1 MSGSKEYR
9 EYVVAALLHD
19 VGKLIRRARLCRGE
33 AARRHTEEGLSF
45 VERMEGALR
54 SAGVNVERVKEFV
67 ARHHEGDFGI
77 APYDRA
83 AAYERI
89 QGDDEAGQGLAI
101 AGRREEDIPLAIYV
115 DDKVFYVPPCPLPDR
130 LEEAERLTPRE
141 SLPTR
146 EEVCKCYEESYK
158 RLLDLAE
165 KLKERKMSY
174 PQLVETLVYV
184 LRSVATFV
192 PAAVYG
198 VKVPDTSLYAH
209 SILAAALASTGG
221 RFVLVGLDVGRIQ
234 EYMKRAGMTK
244 GAMAILRGR
253 SLMINLL
260 QRVAARWLIRQ
271 VNKRLNNSDVATWA
285 NVLLDTGGEVLLILP
300 YVEGL
305 EELLQELERRVVE
318 DTEGVLTLYAASVG
332 PYSLRDL
339 RTSEEPV
346 KQPKAGSP
354 AASEKKEGFK
364 DLVSQLEKKIA
375 ERKMRYMDYAA
386 RADVAPNAKSQ
397 HAQYSFHSDVCEFC
411 GRPAKTE
418 REELLDNAKLCDM
431 CSREFKAGKAARD
444 LKVLAIAEGVAPSP
458 DRFGPDYCH
467 AAWFTFLDHVV
478 YVIGGPGCSAGY
490 AVRMVAGLGRGLSA
504 YLVNN
509 PSEFIR
515 EIDDMGYGFV
525 FTNQHM
531 PAENNEVKSLDAVG
545 RYAVFLKAD
554 ANEMGKRKARASE
567 RPSLLATFATTVSM
581 SYELYPALL
590 ALKHKDGIGEIFVV
604 YAGGDDLTL
613 AGDLSA
619 LKYIAKV
626 AEYAE
631 RWGFRT
637 AVGLKIDDPYLPIYY
652 AWTEAERRLR
662 VAKRD
667 KGRSLA
673 VLVTEPVEIALD
685 AKTLGQLYDKTDP
698 ELLEEEEVGRLT
710 RIVYLHL
717 FKIYRAISLHRPG
730 QGTGL
735 PLQTQ
740 RELAKTF
747 IELTYVLNRREDQ
760 ARDSAIR
767 IVKQL
772 SDLDISPSNLPI
784 LYAKIKGGTLEEVA
798 EKLRTALIGLYL
810 LHLRKK
816 AKEPTE

>member
-1 MSGSKEYR
+1 MSGGKEYR

-19 VGKLIRRARLCRGE
+19 VGKLIRRAKLCRGE
-33 AARRHTEEGLSF
+33 AARRHTEESLSF
-45 VERMEGALR
+45 IERIEGALR

-77 APYDRA
+77 SPYDRA

-89 QGDDEAGQGLAI
+89 QGDDESGQRLAI

-115 DDKVFYVPPCPLPDR
+115 EDKVFYVPPCPLPGR

-146 EEVCKCYEESYK
+146 EEVCRCYEESYK
-158 RLLDLAE
+158 RLLNLAE

-209 SILAAALASTGG
+209 SLLAAALASTGG
-221 RFVLVGLDVGRIQ
+221 KFVLVGLDVGKIQ
-234 EYMKRAGMTK
+234 DYIKRAGRTK
-244 GAMAILRGR
+244 GAMSILRGR

-260 QRVAARWLIRQ
+260 QRVAARWLIDQ
-271 VNKRLNNSDVATWA
+271 VNKRIGGDVATWA
-285 NVLLDTGGEVLLILP
+285 NVLLDAGGEVVLILP
-300 YVEGL
+300 NVDGL
-305 EELLQELERRVVE
+305 DEILNNLERRVLK
-318 DTEGVLTLYAASVG
+318 DTDGVLTLYAARTE
-332 PYSLRDL
+332 PCRFNDIKKFRDL
-339 RTSEEPV
+339 WKQHEEAIARR
-346 KQPKAGSP
+346 KAAYRDYS
-354 AASEKKEGFK
+354 AKASG
-364 DLVSQLEKKIA
+364 
-375 ERKMRYMDYAA
+375 
-386 RADVAPNAKSQ
+386 APNAKSQ
-397 HAQYSFHSDVCEFC
+397 RAYYSFHSSVCEFC
-411 GRPAKTE
+411 GRPAETVYVKE
-418 REELLDNAKLCDM
+418 VDLRLCGL
-431 CSREFKAGKAARD
+431 CRKEFEAGKAARNLQALVVTRRRAD
-444 LKVLAIAEGVAPSP
+444 VAQYAG
-458 DRFGPDYCH
+458 RVR
-467 AAWFTFLDHVV
+467 AAGCEISSFTFLDHTV
-478 YVIGGPGCSAGY
+478 YVMGGTAC
-490 AVRMVAGLGRGLSA
+490 VATGVAARLGEAPSI

-509 PSEFIR
+509 PWSFIGR
-515 EIDDMGYGFV
+515 EDNVGYGFI
-525 FTNQHM
+525 FTNQHL
-531 PAENNEVKSLDAVG
+531 PTTLEGTVKSLEEIET
-545 RYAVFLKAD
+545 YAVFLKAD
-554 ANEMGKRKARASE
+554 ANRMGKRKEKASE
-567 RPSLLATFATTVSM
+567 RPSLLATFSTTVSM
-581 SYELYPALL
+581 AYELYPAVL
-590 ALKHKDGIGEIFVV
+590 ASRRHRGDIFVI

-613 AGDLSA
+613 AGDLTA
-619 LKYIAKV
+619 LRYMARV

-637 AVGLKIDDPYLPIYY
+637 AVGVVIGDPYLPIYY
-652 AWTEAERRLR
+652 AWSETERRLEL
-662 VAKRD
+662 AKRD
-667 KGRSLA
+667 RDRSTV

-717 FKIYRAISLHRPG
+717 FKIYRAISLHPPG

-747 IELTYVLNRREDQ
+747 IELAYVLNRRGDQ

-767 IVKQL
+767 IVRQL
-772 SDLDISPSNLPI
+772 SDLDISPINLPR
-784 LYAKIKGGTLEEVA
+784 LYAKIKGGTWEEVA
-798 EKLRTALIGLYL
+798 EKLRAALIGLYL

-816 AKEPTE
+816 AERTKE

>member
-1 MSGSKEYR
+1 MIGSKEYR

-19 VGKLIRRARLCRGE
+19 VGKLIRRAKLCRSE
-33 AARRHTEEGLSF
+33 AARRHTEESLSF
-45 VERMEGALR
+45 IERIEGALR
-54 SAGVNVERVKEFV
+54 SAGVNVELVKEFV

-77 APYDRA
+77 APYDRS

-89 QGDDEAGQGLAI
+89 LGDDESRQGLAI
-101 AGRREEDIPLAIYV
+101 AGRREEDIPLAIHV
-115 DDKVFYVPPCPLPDR
+115 EDNVLYVPPCPLPDR
-130 LEEAERLTPRE
+130 LEETERLTPRE
-141 SLPTR
+141 SLPSR
-146 EEVCKCYEESYK
+146 EEVCRCYEESYK

-165 KLKERKMSY
+165 KLKEREMSH

-209 SILAAALASTGG
+209 SIYAAALASTGG
-221 RFVLVGLDVGRIQ
+221 EFVLVGLDVGRIQ
-234 EYMKRAGMTK
+234 EYMKRAGMTE
-244 GAMAILRGR
+244 GAMSILRGR

-271 VNKRLNNSDVATWA
+271 VNKKLNSNDVVTWA

-332 PYSLRDL
+332 PCNLEDL
-339 RTSEEPV
+339 RTSGEPV
-346 KQPKAGSP
+346 GQLEAELP
-354 AASEKKEGFK
+354 AASEKKGFK
-364 DLVSQLEKKIA
+364 DLVGQLEKKIA
-375 ERKMRYMDYAA
+375 ERKMRYVDYAA
-386 RADVAPNAKSQ
+386 RVDKAPNAKSQ
-397 HAQYSFHSDVCEFC
+397 HAQYSFHSDVCKFC
-411 GRPAKTE
+411 GRPAKTI
-418 REELLDNAKLCDM
+418 REELLDAELCGM
-431 CSREFKAGKAARD
+431 CSREFNAGKAARD
-444 LKVLAIAEGVAPSP
+444 LKVLAIAEGIAPSP
-458 DRFGPDYCH
+458 DKDRPNDCYV
-467 AAWFTFLDHVV
+467 ALFTFLDHVV
-478 YVIGGPGCSAGY
+478 YVIGGPWCSEGN
-490 AVRMVAGLGRGLSA
+490 AVQMVTGLGRGLSA

-515 EIDDMGYGFV
+515 ENDHMGYGFV

-531 PAENNEVKSLDAVG
+531 PAKDDEVKSLDAVG

-590 ALKHKDGIGEIFVV
+590 AMKHKDGIGDIFVV

-652 AWTEAERRLR
+652 AWTETERRLR

-667 KGRSLA
+667 RGVSLA
-673 VLVTEPVEIALD
+673 LLVTEPVEIALD

-730 QGTGL
+730 RGTGL

-747 IELTYVLNRREDQ
+747 IELTYVLSRREDQ

-767 IVKQL
+767 IVRQL
-772 SDLDISPSNLPI
+772 SDLDISPSNLPR
-784 LYAKIKGGTLEEVA
+784 LYAEMKGGALEEVA

>member
-1 MSGSKEYR
+1 MSGGKEYR

-19 VGKLIRRARLCRGE
+19 VGKLIRRAKLCRGE
-33 AARRHTEEGLSF
+33 AARRHTEESLSF
-45 VERMEGALR
+45 IERIEGALR
-54 SAGVNVERVKEFV
+54 TARVNVERVKEFV

-89 QGDDEAGQGLAI
+89 QGDDESGQGLAI

-115 DDKVFYVPPCPLPDR
+115 EDKVLYVPPCPLPNR

-141 SLPTR
+141 SLPSR
-146 EEVCKCYEESYK
+146 EEVCRCYGESYK
-158 RLLDLAE
+158 RLLHLAD

-174 PQLVETLVYV
+174 PQLVETLVHV
-184 LRSVATFV
+184 LKSVATFV

-209 SILAAALASTGG
+209 SLLAAALASTGG

-253 SLMINLL
+253 SLMVNLL
-260 QRVAARWLIRQ
+260 QRVAARWLIDQ
-271 VNKRLNNSDVATWA
+271 VNRRIGGDVATWA
-285 NVLLDTGGEVLLILP
+285 NVMLDTGGEVLLILP
-300 YVEGL
+300 YIEGL
-305 EELLQELERRVVE
+305 EESLQELERKVVE
-318 DTEGVLTLYAASVG
+318 DTEGVLTLYAASIG
-332 PYSLRDL
+332 PYSLKDL
-339 RTSEEPV
+339 RTFGEPV
-346 KQPKAGSP
+346 GQPEAELP
-354 AASEKKEGFK
+354 AASEKKGFK
-364 DLVSQLEKKIA
+364 DLVGQLEKKIA
-375 ERKMRYMDYAA
+375 ERKMHYVDYAA
-386 RADVAPNAKSQ
+386 RVDKVSNAKSQ
-397 HAQYSFHSDVCEFC
+397 HAQYSFHSDVCKFC
-411 GRPAKTE
+411 GRPAETRQEK
-418 REELLDNAKLCDM
+418 LLDNAKICDT
-431 CSREFKAGKAARD
+431 CSREFNAGKAARD
-444 LKVLAIAEGVAPSP
+444 LKALAITEGVAPSP
-458 DRFGPDYCH
+458 DRDRLGNCDT
-467 AAWFTFLDHVV
+467 AWFTFLDHVV
-478 YVIGGPGCSAGY
+478 YVIGGPGCSADG
-490 AVRMVAGLGRGLSA
+490 AIRMVAGRGRGLSA
-504 YLVNN
+504 YLVNS

-515 EIDDMGYGFV
+515 EINEVGYGFV

-531 PAENNEVKSLDAVG
+531 PAENDEVKSLEAVG

-567 RPSLLATFATTVSM
+567 RPSLLTTFATTVSM

-590 ALKHKDGIGEIFVV
+590 ALKHRDGIGDIFVM

-637 AVGLKIDDPYLPIYY
+637 AVGLKIDEPYLPIYY
-652 AWTEAERRLR
+652 AWTETERRLR

-685 AKTLGQLYDKTDP
+685 AKMLGQLYDKTDP

-717 FKIYRAISLHRPG
+717 FKMYRTISLHRPSR
-730 QGTGL
+730 GTGS

-747 IELTYVLNRREDQ
+747 IELAYVLNRRGDR

-767 IVKQL
+767 IVRRL
-772 SDLDISPSNLPI
+772 SDLDISPGNLPR
-784 LYAKIKGGTLEEVA
+784 LYAKIKGGALEEVA

-810 LHLRKK
+810 LHLRKR
-816 AKEPTE
+816 EETTE

>member
-1 MSGSKEYR
+1 MSGGKEYR

-19 VGKLIRRARLCRGE
+19 VGKLIRRAKLCRGE
-33 AARRHTEEGLSF
+33 VARRHTEESLSF
-45 VERMEGALR
+45 IERIEGALR
-54 SAGVNVERVKEFV
+54 AAGVNVERVKEFV

-115 DDKVFYVPPCPLPDR
+115 EDKVFYVPPCPLPDR

-146 EEVCKCYEESYK
+146 EEVCRCYEESYK

-209 SILAAALASTGG
+209 SIFAAALASTGG
-221 RFVLVGLDVGRIQ
+221 EFVLVGLDVGRIQ
-234 EYMKRAGMTK
+234 DYMKRAGMTK

-260 QRVAARWLIRQ
+260 QRVAARWLIKQ
-271 VNKRLNNSDVATWA
+271 INKKLNNSDVATWA

-305 EELLQELERRVVE
+305 EELLQELERRVIE

-332 PYSLRDL
+332 PYSPEDL
-339 RTSEEPV
+339 RTSGEPV
-346 KQPKAGSP
+346 GQPEAELP
-354 AASEKKEGFK
+354 AASEKKGFR
-364 DLVSQLEKKIA
+364 DLVGQLEKKIA
-375 ERKMRYMDYAA
+375 ERKMRYVDYAA
-386 RADVAPNAKSQ
+386 RADEAPNAKSQ
-397 HAQYSFHSDVCEFC
+397 HAQYSFHSDVCKFC
-411 GRPAKTE
+411 GRPAKTI
-418 REELLDNAKLCDM
+418 REELLDAELCGI
-431 CSREFKAGKAARD
+431 CSREFNAGKAARD
-444 LKVLAIAEGVAPSP
+444 LKVLAIAEGIAPSP
-458 DRFGPDYCH
+458 DRDRPNDCY

-478 YVIGGPGCSAGY
+478 YVIGGPRCSEGD
-490 AVRMVAGLGRGLSA
+490 AVQMVVGLGRGLSA
-504 YLVNN
+504 YLVNS

-515 EIDDMGYGFV
+515 ENDHMGYGFV

-531 PAENNEVKSLDAVG
+531 PAKNDEVKSLDAVG

-554 ANEMGKRKARASE
+554 ANEMGRRKARASE
-567 RPSLLATFATTVSM
+567 RPSLLATFATTVPM

-590 ALKHKDGIGEIFVV
+590 ALKHKEDIGDIFVV

-717 FKIYRAISLHRPG
+717 FKIYRATSLHRPSR
-730 QGTGL
+730 GTGL

-747 IELTYVLNRREDQ
+747 IELTYVLNRREDR

-772 SDLDISPSNLPI
+772 SDLDISPSNLPR
-784 LYAKIKGGTLEEVA
+784 LYAEMKGDALEEVA

>member
-1 MSGSKEYR
+1 
-9 EYVVAALLHD
+9 VL
-19 VGKLIRRARLCRGE
+19 
-33 AARRHTEEGLSF
+33 
-45 VERMEGALR
+45 
-54 SAGVNVERVKEFV
+54 
-67 ARHHEGDFGI
+67 
-77 APYDRA
+77 
-83 AAYERI
+83 
-89 QGDDEAGQGLAI
+89 
-101 AGRREEDIPLAIYV
+101 
-115 DDKVFYVPPCPLPDR
+115 YVPPCPLPDR

-141 SLPTR
+141 NLPSR
-146 EEVCKCYEESYK
+146 EEVCRCYEESYK

-198 VKVPDTSLYAH
+198 VEVPDTSLYAH
-209 SILAAALASTGG
+209 SLLAAALASTGDE
-221 RFVLVGLDVGRIQ
+221 FVLVGLDVGRIQ

-260 QRVAARWLIRQ
+260 QRVAARWLIKQ
-271 VNKRLNNSDVATWA
+271 INKKLNNSDVVTWA

-332 PYSLRDL
+332 PYSLKDL
-339 RTSEEPV
+339 RTSGKPVGQLETEP
-346 KQPKAGSP
+346 P
-354 AASEKKEGFK
+354 AASEKKKGFK
-364 DLVSQLEKKIA
+364 NLVDQLEKKIA
-375 ERKMRYMDYAA
+375 ERKMRYVDYAA
-386 RADVAPNAKSQ
+386 RVDKTPNAKSQ

-411 GRPAKTE
+411 RRPAE
-418 REELLDNAKLCDM
+418 IRREKLLDNAKLCDM
-431 CSREFKAGKAARD
+431 CSREFNAGKAARD

-458 DRFGPDYCH
+458 DRLRLGNCDTT
-467 AAWFTFLDHVV
+467 WFTFLDHVV
-478 YVIGGPGCSAGY
+478 YVIGGPGCSADG
-490 AVRMVAGLGRGLSA
+490 AIRIVAGRGRDLSA
-504 YLVNN
+504 YLVND
-509 PSEFIR
+509 PLEFIR
-515 EIDDMGYGFV
+515 EINEVGYGFV

-531 PAENNEVKSLDAVG
+531 PAENDEVKSLETVG

-590 ALKHKDGIGEIFVV
+590 ALKHKDGIGDIFVV

-637 AVGLKIDDPYLPIYY
+637 AVGLKIDDPHLPIYY

-698 ELLEEEEVGRLT
+698 GLLEEEVGRLT
-710 RIVYLHL
+710 RIVYLQL
-717 FKIYRAISLHRPG
+717 FKIYRAISLHRTG
-730 QGTGL
+730 RGTGL

-747 IELTYVLNRREDQ
+747 IELAYVLNRREDQ

-767 IVKQL
+767 IVRQL
-772 SDLDISPSNLPI
+772 SDLDISPSNLPK
-784 LYAKIKGGTLEEVA
+784 LYAKIKEGALEEVA
-798 EKLRTALIGLYL
+798 EKLRAALIGLYL

>member
-1 MSGSKEYR
+1 MSGGKEYR

-19 VGKLIRRARLCRGE
+19 VGKLIRRAKLCRGE
-33 AARRHTEEGLSF
+33 TARRHTEESLSF
-45 VERMEGALR
+45 IERIEGALR

-89 QGDDEAGQGLAI
+89 QGDDESGQELAI

-115 DDKVFYVPPCPLPDR
+115 EDKVFYVPPCPLPDR

-141 SLPTR
+141 SLPSR
-146 EEVCKCYEESYK
+146 EEVCRCYEESYK
-158 RLLDLAE
+158 RLLHLAE

-209 SILAAALASTGG
+209 SLLTAALASTGG

-234 EYMKRAGMTK
+234 EYMRRAGMTK

-260 QRVAARWLIRQ
+260 QRVAARWLIKQ
-271 VNKRLNNSDVATWA
+271 INKKLNNSDVATWA
-285 NVLLDTGGEVLLILP
+285 NVLLDTGGEVLIILP

-305 EELLQELERRVVE
+305 EELLQELERRAVE

-332 PYSLRDL
+332 PCNLEDL
-339 RTSEEPV
+339 RTSGEPV
-346 KQPKAGSP
+346 GQPEAEPP
-354 AASEKKEGFK
+354 AASEKKGFK
-364 DLVSQLEKKIA
+364 DLVGQLEKKIA
-375 ERKMRYMDYAA
+375 ERKMRYVDYAA
-386 RADVAPNAKSQ
+386 RADEEPNAKSQ
-397 HAQYSFHSDVCEFC
+397 HAQYSFHDGVCKFC
-411 GRPAKTE
+411 GRPAETRQEK
-418 REELLDNAKLCDM
+418 LLDNAELCDM
-431 CSREFKAGKAARD
+431 CSREFNAGKAARD
-444 LKVLAIAEGVAPSP
+444 LKVLAIAEGIAPSP
-458 DRFGPDYCH
+458 DRDRPNDCY

-478 YVIGGPGCSAGY
+478 YVIGGPRCSEGD
-490 AVRMVAGLGRGLSA
+490 AVRMVVGLGRGLSA

-515 EIDDMGYGFV
+515 ENDHIGYGFV

-531 PAENNEVKSLDAVG
+531 PAKDDEVKSLDAVG

-590 ALKHKDGIGEIFVV
+590 ALKHRDGIGDIFVV

-667 KGRSLA
+667 KGVSLA

-747 IELTYVLNRREDQ
+747 IELAYVLNRRGDR

-767 IVKQL
+767 IVRQL
-772 SDLDISPSNLPI
+772 SDLDISPSNLPR
-784 LYAKIKGGTLEEVA
+784 LYAKIKEDAREEVA

>member
-1 MSGSKEYR
+1 MSGGKEYR

-19 VGKLIRRARLCRGE
+19 VGKLIRRAKLCRGE
-33 AARRHTEEGLSF
+33 AARRHTEESLSF
-45 VERMEGALR
+45 IERIEGALR

-67 ARHHEGDFGI
+67 ARHHEGDI

-89 QGDDEAGQGLAI
+89 QGDDESGQGLAI

-115 DDKVFYVPPCPLPDR
+115 DDKVFYVPPCPLPGR

-141 SLPTR
+141 SLPSR
-146 EEVCKCYEESYK
+146 EEMCRCYEESYK
-158 RLLDLAE
+158 RLLHLADN
-165 KLKERKMSY
+165 LKKRKMSY

-184 LRSVATFV
+184 LKSVATFV

-209 SILAAALASTGG
+209 SLLAAALASTGG

-260 QRVAARWLIRQ
+260 QRVAARWLIKQ
-271 VNKRLNNSDVATWA
+271 VNKRLNNRDVATWA

-318 DTEGVLTLYAASVG
+318 ETEGVLTLYAASVG
-332 PYSLRDL
+332 PYSLEDL
-339 RTSEEPV
+339 RTSGEPV
-346 KQPKAGSP
+346 RQPETELP
-354 AASEKKEGFK
+354 AASEKEKKGFK
-364 DLVSQLEKKIA
+364 DLVAQLEKKIA
-375 ERKMRYMDYAA
+375 ERKMRYVDYAA
-386 RADVAPNAKSQ
+386 KTDETPNAKSQ
-397 HAQYSFHSDVCEFC
+397 HAQYSFHSYICEFC
-411 GRPAKTE
+411 GRPAKTK
-418 REELLDNAKLCDM
+418 REERLNNAKLCDM

-444 LKVLAIAEGVAPSP
+444 LKALAIAEGVAPSP
-458 DRFGPDYCH
+458 DRDRLDNCDT
-467 AAWFTFLDHVV
+467 AWFTFLDHVV
-478 YVIGGPGCSAGY
+478 YVIGGPGCSADD
-490 AVRMVAGLGRGLSA
+490 AIHMVAGRGRDLSA

-515 EIDDMGYGFV
+515 EIDDMGHGFV

-531 PAENNEVKSLDAVG
+531 SAENDEVKSLEAVG

-567 RPSLLATFATTVSM
+567 RPPLLATFATTVSM
-581 SYELYPALL
+581 SYELYPALY
-590 ALKHKDGIGEIFVV
+590 ARKHRDGIGDIFVV

-652 AWTEAERRLR
+652 AWTETERRLR
-662 VAKRD
+662 IAKRD

-673 VLVTEPVEIALD
+673 VLVTDPVEITLD

-717 FKIYRAISLHRPG
+717 FKIYRAISLHRTG
-730 QGTGL
+730 RGTGL

-747 IELTYVLNRREDQ
+747 IELTYVLNRREEQ

-767 IVKQL
+767 IVRRL
-772 SDLDISPSNLPI
+772 SDLDISPDNLPR
-784 LYAKIKGGTLEEVA
+784 LYAKIKGGAWEEVA
-798 EKLRTALIGLYL
+798 EKLRAALIGLYL

>member
-19 VGKLIRRARLCRGE
+19 VGKLIRRAKLCRGE
-33 AARRHTEEGLSF
+33 AARRHTEESLSF
-45 VERMEGALR
+45 IERIEGALR
-54 SAGVNVERVKEFV
+54 AASVNVERVKEFV

-115 DDKVFYVPPCPLPDR
+115 EDKVLYVPPCPLPGR

-146 EEVCKCYEESYK
+146 EEVCRCYEESYK

-209 SILAAALASTGG
+209 SIFAAALASTGG
-221 RFVLVGLDVGRIQ
+221 EFVLVGLDVGKIQ
-234 EYMKRAGMTK
+234 DYIKRAGRTK
-244 GAMAILRGR
+244 GAMSILRGR

-260 QRVAARWLIRQ
+260 QRIAAKWLIDQ
-271 VNKRLNNSDVATWA
+271 VNKRIGGDVATWA
-285 NVLLDTGGEVLLILP
+285 NVLLDAGGEVVLILP
-300 YVEGL
+300 NVDGL
-305 EELLQELERRVVE
+305 EEILNDLERRVLE
-318 DTEGVLTLYAASVG
+318 DTDGVLALYAARTK
-332 PYSLRDL
+332 PYGLNNIEKFRDL
-339 RTSEEPV
+339 WRQHEEAV
-346 KQPKAGSP
+346 ARRKAAYRDYSAKAG
-354 AASEKKEGFK
+354 G
-364 DLVSQLEKKIA
+364 
-375 ERKMRYMDYAA
+375 
-386 RADVAPNAKSQ
+386 APNAKSQ
-397 HAQYSFHSDVCEFC
+397 RAYYSFHSSVCEFC
-411 GRPAKTE
+411 GRPAETVYVQE
-418 REELLDNAKLCDM
+418 VDLRLCGL
-431 CSREFKAGKAARD
+431 CNNEFVAGKAARNLQALVVTRGRTD
-444 LKVLAIAEGVAPSP
+444 EAQYAGRV
-458 DRFGPDYCH
+458 R
-467 AAWFTFLDHVV
+467 AAGCEISNFTFLDYTV
-478 YVIGGPGCSAGY
+478 YVMGGTACAAAG
-490 AVRMVAGLGRGLSA
+490 VAARLGEAPSV

-509 PSEFIR
+509 PRSFIGG
-515 EIDDMGYGFV
+515 EDNVGYGFM
-525 FTNQHM
+525 FTNQHL
-531 PAENNEVKSLDAVG
+531 PTTAEGTVKSLEEIETN
-545 RYAVFLKAD
+545 AVFLKAD
-554 ANEMGKRKARASE
+554 ANRMGKRKEKASE
-567 RPSLLATFATTVSM
+567 RPSLLATFSTTVSM
-581 SYELYPALL
+581 AYELYPAIL
-590 ALKHKDGIGEIFVV
+590 ASRGHRGDIFVI

-619 LKYIAKV
+619 LRYMARV

-637 AVGLKIDDPYLPIYY
+637 AVGVVIGDPYLPIYY
-652 AWTEAERRLR
+652 AWTETERRLEL
-662 VAKRD
+662 AKRD
-667 KGRSLA
+667 RDKSIA
-673 VLVTEPVEIALD
+673 ALVTEPVEIALH
-685 AKTLGQLYDKTDP
+685 AKTLGQLYDKTDL

-717 FKIYRAISLHRPG
+717 FKIYRAISLHRTG
-730 QGTGL
+730 RGTGL

-747 IELTYVLNRREDQ
+747 IELAYVFNRREDQ

-772 SDLDISPSNLPI
+772 SDLDISPSNLPR
-784 LYAKIKGGTLEEVA
+784 LYAKIKEGAREEVA

-810 LHLRKK
+810 LHLRKREK
-816 AKEPTE
+816 ATE

>member
-1 MSGSKEYR
+1 MNGSREYR

-33 AARRHTEEGLSF
+33 AARRHTEESLSF
-45 VERMEGALR
+45 IERIESALR
-54 SAGVNVERVKEFV
+54 SAGVDVERVKEFV
-67 ARHHEGDFGI
+67 ARHHEGDI

-89 QGDDEAGQGLAI
+89 QVDDEAGQGLAI
-101 AGRREEDIPLAIYV
+101 TGRREEDIPLAIYME
-115 DDKVFYVPPCPLPDR
+115 DKVLYVPPCPLPDR

-146 EEVCKCYEESYK
+146 EEVCRCYEESYK
-158 RLLDLAE
+158 RLLNLAE
-165 KLKERKMSY
+165 KLKKRKMSY
-174 PQLVETLVYV
+174 PQLVEALVYV
-184 LRSVATFV
+184 LRSAATFV

-209 SILAAALASTGG
+209 SIFAAALASTGG
-221 RFVLVGLDVGRIQ
+221 EFVLVGLDVGRVQ

-271 VNKRLNNSDVATWA
+271 VNKRLNNSDVVTWA

-332 PYSLRDL
+332 PYSLKDL
-339 RTSEEPV
+339 RTSGEPV
-346 KQPKAGSP
+346 GQPETEPP
-354 AASEKKEGFK
+354 AASEKKKGFK
-364 DLVSQLEKKIA
+364 DLVGQLEKKIA
-375 ERKMRYMDYAA
+375 ERKMRYVDYAA
-386 RADVAPNAKSQ
+386 RADETPNAKSQ
-397 HAQYSFHSDVCEFC
+397 RAQYSFHSDVCEFC
-411 GRPAKTE
+411 GRPAEIRQE
-418 REELLDNAKLCDM
+418 RLLDSAKLCDM
-431 CSREFKAGKAARD
+431 CSREFEAGKAARD
-444 LKVLAIAEGVAPSP
+444 LKVLAIAEGVAPPP

-467 AAWFTFLDHVV
+467 AARFTFLGHVV
-478 YVIGGPGCSAGY
+478 YVIGGPGCSADG
-490 AVRMVAGLGRGLSA
+490 AIRMVAGRGRGLSA
-504 YLVNN
+504 YLVNST
-509 PSEFIR
+509 SEFIR
-515 EIDDMGYGFV
+515 EIDEMGYGFV
-525 FTNQHM
+525 FTNQYM
-531 PAENNEVKSLDAVG
+531 PAENDEVKSLEAVG

-590 ALKHKDGIGEIFVV
+590 ALKHRDGIGDIFVV

-652 AWTEAERRLR
+652 AWTETDRRLR

-667 KGRSLA
+667 RGRNMA

-698 ELLEEEEVGRLT
+698 ELLEEEEMGRLT

-717 FKIYRAISLHRPG
+717 FKIYRAISLHRPSR
-730 QGTGL
+730 GTGL

-747 IELTYVLNRREDQ
+747 IELAYVLNRRGDR

-767 IVKQL
+767 IVRRL
-772 SDLDISPSNLPI
+772 SDLDISPGNLPR
-784 LYAKIKGGTLEEVA
+784 LYAKIKGGALEEVA
-798 EKLRTALIGLYL
+798 EKLRAALIGLYL

-816 AKEPTE
+816 AERTTE

>member
-1 MSGSKEYR
+1 MSGGKEYR

-19 VGKLIRRARLCRGE
+19 IGKLIRRAKLCRGE
-33 AARRHTEEGLSF
+33 AARSHTEESLSF
-45 VERMEGALR
+45 IEHIEGALR
-54 SAGVNVERVKEFV
+54 AAGVNVECVKEFV

-89 QGDDEAGQGLAI
+89 QGDDESGQELAI

-115 DDKVFYVPPCPLPDR
+115 EDKVLYVPPCPLPDR
-130 LEEAERLTPRE
+130 LEEAELLTPRE
-141 SLPTR
+141 SLPSR
-146 EEVCKCYEESYK
+146 EEVCRCYEESYK

-198 VKVPDTSLYAH
+198 VKTPDTSLYAH
-209 SILAAALASTGG
+209 SLLAAALASTGG
-221 RFVLVGLDVGRIQ
+221 RFVLVGLDVGKIQ

-244 GAMAILRGR
+244 GAMSILRGR

-260 QRVAARWLIRQ
+260 QRVAARWLIDQ
-271 VNKRLNNSDVATWA
+271 VNRRIGGDVATWA

-332 PYSLRDL
+332 PYSLKDL
-339 RTSEEPV
+339 RTSGEP
-346 KQPKAGSP
+346 AGQLETEPP
-354 AASEKKEGFK
+354 AASEKKKGFK
-364 DLVSQLEKKIA
+364 DLVGQLEKKIA
-375 ERKMRYMDYAA
+375 ERKMRYVDYAA
-386 RADVAPNAKSQ
+386 RVDKVSNAKSQ
-397 HAQYSFHSDVCEFC
+397 HAQYSFHNGVCKFC
-411 GRPAKTE
+411 GRPAE
-418 REELLDNAKLCDM
+418 IRREKLLDNAEICDM
-431 CSREFKAGKAARD
+431 CSREFKAGKATRD
-444 LKVLAIAEGVAPSP
+444 LKVLAIAKGVAPSP
-458 DRFGPDYCH
+458 DRFGPDHCH
-467 AAWFTFLDHVV
+467 TAWFTFLGHVV
-478 YVIGGPGCSAGY
+478 YVIGGPLCGASD
-490 AVRMVAGLGRGLSA
+490 AVRMVAGLGRSLSA
-504 YLVNN
+504 YLVNS
-509 PSEFIR
+509 PSEFIC
-515 EIDDMGYGFV
+515 EIDEMGYGFV
-525 FTNQHM
+525 FTNQYM
-531 PAENNEVKSLDAVG
+531 PAENDEVKSLEAVG

-590 ALKHKDGIGEIFVV
+590 ALKHRDGIGDIFVV

-652 AWTEAERRLR
+652 AWTETERRLR

-667 KGRSLA
+667 RGRSLV

-730 QGTGL
+730 RGTGL

-747 IELTYVLNRREDQ
+747 IELAYVLNRRGDQ

-767 IVKQL
+767 IVRQL
-772 SDLDISPSNLPI
+772 SDLDISPSNLPR
-784 LYAKIKGGTLEEVA
+784 LYAKIKEGAREEVA

-810 LHLRKK
+810 LHLRKREK
-816 AKEPTE
+816 ATE

>member
-19 VGKLIRRARLCRGE
+19 VGKLIRRAKLCRGE
-33 AARRHTEEGLSF
+33 KADRHTEEGLSF

-54 SAGVNVERVKEFV
+54 AASVNVERVKEFV

-89 QGDDEAGQGLAI
+89 QGDDEAGRGLAI

-115 DDKVFYVPPCPLPDR
+115 EDRVFYVPPCPLPDR

-184 LRSVATFV
+184 LKSVATFV

-234 EYMKRAGMTK
+234 DYMKRAGRTT

-260 QRVAARWLIRQ
+260 QRVAARWLIKQ
-271 VNKRLNNSDVATWA
+271 VSKRLNNSDVATWA

-318 DTEGVLTLYAASVG
+318 ETEGVLTLYAASVG
-332 PYSLRDL
+332 PYSLKDL
-339 RTSEEPV
+339 RTSGEPV
-346 KQPKAGSP
+346 GQPEAEPP
-354 AASEKKEGFK
+354 AASEKEKKGFK
-364 DLVSQLEKKIA
+364 DLVGQLEKKIA

-411 GRPAKTE
+411 GRPAKTR
-418 REELLDNAKLCDM
+418 REELLDAELCDM
-431 CSREFKAGKAARD
+431 CSREFNAGKAARD
-444 LKVLAIAEGVAPSP
+444 LKVLAIAEGIAPSP
-458 DRFGPDYCH
+458 DRDRPNNCH

-478 YVIGGPGCSAGY
+478 YVIGGPRCSEGD
-490 AVRMVAGLGRGLSA
+490 AVRMVVGLGRGLSA

-509 PSEFIR
+509 PLKFIR
-515 EIDDMGYGFV
+515 ENDHMGYGFV

-531 PAENNEVKSLDAVG
+531 PAKDDEVKSLEAVG

-567 RPSLLATFATTVSM
+567 RPSLLATFAATVSM

-590 ALKHKDGIGEIFVV
+590 ASARRDGIGDIFVV

-652 AWTEAERRLR
+652 AWTEAERRLGL
-662 VAKRD
+662 AKRD
-667 KGRSLA
+667 RGRSMA
-673 VLVTEPVEIALD
+673 VLVAEPVEIALD

-698 ELLEEEEVGRLT
+698 EQLEEEEVGRLT

-717 FKIYRAISLHRPG
+717 FKIYRATSLHRPG

-747 IELTYVLNRREDQ
+747 IELAYVLNRREDR

-767 IVKQL
+767 IVRRL
-772 SDLDISPSNLPI
+772 SDLDISPSNLPR
-784 LYAKIKGGTLEEVA
+784 LYAEMKGGAREEVA
-798 EKLRTALIGLYL
+798 EKLRAALIGLYL
-810 LHLRKK
+810 LHLRKR
-816 AKEPTE
+816 AGEATE

>member
-1 MSGSKEYR
+1 MSGGKEYR

-19 VGKLIRRARLCRGE
+19 VGKLIRRAKLCRGE
-33 AARRHTEEGLSF
+33 AARRHTEESLSF
-45 VERMEGALR
+45 IERIEGALR
-54 SAGVNVERVKEFV
+54 AAGVNVERVKEFV

-83 AAYERI
+83 AAYERK
-89 QGDDEAGQGLAI
+89 QGDDESRQGLAI

-115 DDKVFYVPPCPLPDR
+115 EDKVLYVPPCPLPDR
-130 LEEAERLTPRE
+130 LIEAERLTPRE

-146 EEVCKCYEESYK
+146 EEVCRCYEESYK

-165 KLKERKMSY
+165 KLKEREMSY

-209 SILAAALASTGG
+209 SLLAAALASTGG

-234 EYMKRAGMTK
+234 EYMRRAGMTK

-260 QRVAARWLIRQ
+260 QRVAARWLIKQ
-271 VNKRLNNSDVATWA
+271 INKKLNNSDVATWA
-285 NVLLDTGGEVLLILP
+285 NVLLDTGGEVLIILP

-305 EELLQELERRVVE
+305 EELLQELERRAVE
-318 DTEGVLTLYAASVG
+318 DTEGVLTLYATSVG
-332 PYSLRDL
+332 PCNLEDL
-339 RTSEEPV
+339 RTSGEPV
-346 KQPKAGSP
+346 GQPEADPP
-354 AASEKKEGFK
+354 AASEKKKGFK
-364 DLVSQLEKKIA
+364 ELVGQLEKKIA
-375 ERKMRYMDYAA
+375 ERKLRYVDYAA
-386 RADVAPNAKSQ
+386 RADEAPNAKSQ
-397 HAQYSFHSDVCEFC
+397 HAQYSFHSDVCKFC
-411 GRPAKTE
+411 GRPAKIRQE
-418 REELLDNAKLCDM
+418 KLLDNAEICDM
-431 CSREFKAGKAARD
+431 CSREFNAGKAARD
-444 LKVLAIAEGVAPSP
+444 LKALAIAEGIAPSP
-458 DRFGPDYCH
+458 DRDRPNDCY

-478 YVIGGPGCSAGY
+478 YVIGGPRCSKGN

-515 EIDDMGYGFV
+515 ENDHMGYGFV

-531 PAENNEVKSLDAVG
+531 PAKDDEVKSLDAVG
-545 RYAVFLKAD
+545 RYAVFLEAD

-590 ALKHKDGIGEIFVV
+590 ALKHKDGIGDIFVV

-652 AWTEAERRLR
+652 AWTETERRLR

-667 KGRSLA
+667 KGISLA

-717 FKIYRAISLHRPG
+717 FKIYRAISLHRTG
-730 QGTGL
+730 RGTAL

-760 ARDSAIR
+760 ARDSAIW
-767 IVKQL
+767 IVRQL
-772 SDLDISPSNLPI
+772 SDLDISPSNLPR
-784 LYAKIKGGTLEEVA
+784 LHAEMKGDAREEVA

>member
-1 MSGSKEYR
+1 MSGGKEYR

-19 VGKLIRRARLCRGE
+19 VGKLIRRAKLCRGE
-33 AARRHTEEGLSF
+33 AARRHTEESLSF
-45 VERMEGALR
+45 IERIEGALR
-54 SAGVNVERVKEFV
+54 SAGVNVESVKKFV

-89 QGDDEAGQGLAI
+89 QGDDESGQELAI

-115 DDKVFYVPPCPLPDR
+115 EDKVLYVPPCPLPDR

-141 SLPTR
+141 SLPSR
-146 EEVCKCYEESYK
+146 EEVCRCYEESYK

-198 VKVPDTSLYAH
+198 VKMPDTSLYAH
-209 SILAAALASTGG
+209 SLLAAALASTGG

-260 QRVAARWLIRQ
+260 QRVAARWLIKQ
-271 VNKRLNNSDVATWA
+271 INKKLNNSDVVTWA

-332 PYSLRDL
+332 PCNLEDL
-339 RTSEEPV
+339 RTSGEPV
-346 KQPKAGSP
+346 GQLETEPP
-354 AASEKKEGFK
+354 AASEKKKGFK
-364 DLVSQLEKKIA
+364 DLVDQLEKKIA
-375 ERKMRYMDYAA
+375 ERKMRYVDYAA
-386 RADVAPNAKSQ
+386 RVGKAPNAKSQ
-397 HAQYSFHSDVCEFC
+397 HAQYSFHSDVCKFC
-411 GRPAKTE
+411 GRPAKTIW
-418 REELLDNAKLCDM
+418 EELLDAELCDM
-431 CSREFKAGKAARD
+431 CSREFNAGKAARD
-444 LKVLAIAEGVAPSP
+444 LKVLAIAEGIAPSP
-458 DRFGPDYCH
+458 DRDRPNDCY

-478 YVIGGPGCSAGY
+478 YVIGGPWCGEGN

-509 PSEFIR
+509 PLEFIR
-515 EIDDMGYGFV
+515 ENDHMGYGFV

-531 PAENNEVKSLDAVG
+531 PAKDDEVKSLEMVG

-567 RPSLLATFATTVSM
+567 RPSLLVTFATTVSM

-590 ALKHKDGIGEIFVV
+590 ALKHRDGIGDIFVV

-637 AVGLKIDDPYLPIYY
+637 AVGLKIDDPHLPIYY

-685 AKTLGQLYDKTDP
+685 VKTLGQLYDKTDP

-730 QGTGL
+730 RGTGL

-747 IELTYVLNRREDQ
+747 IELAYVLNRRGDR

-767 IVKQL
+767 IVRQL
-772 SDLDISPSNLPI
+772 SDLDISPSNLPK
-784 LYAKIKGGTLEEVA
+784 LYAKIKEGALEEVA
-798 EKLRTALIGLYL
+798 EKLRAALIGLYL

-816 AKEPTE
+816 AERTTE

>member
-19 VGKLIRRARLCRGE
+19 VGKLIRRAKLCRGE
-33 AARRHTEEGLSF
+33 TARRHTEESF
-45 VERMEGALR
+45 SFIERIESALR
-54 SAGVNVERVKEFV
+54 AAGVNVERVKEFV

-89 QGDDEAGQGLAI
+89 QGDDESGQGLAI

-115 DDKVFYVPPCPLPDR
+115 EDKVFYVPPCPLPDR

-146 EEVCKCYEESYK
+146 EEVCRCYEDSYK

-209 SILAAALASTGG
+209 SIFAAALASTGG

-260 QRVAARWLIRQ
+260 QRVAARWLIKQ
-271 VNKRLNNSDVATWA
+271 INKKLNSNDVATWA

-332 PYSLRDL
+332 PYSLKDL
-339 RTSEEPV
+339 RTSGEPV
-346 KQPKAGSP
+346 GQPEAEPP
-354 AASEKKEGFK
+354 AASEKKGFR
-364 DLVSQLEKKIA
+364 DLVGQLEKKIA
-375 ERKMRYMDYAA
+375 ERKMRYVDYAA
-386 RADVAPNAKSQ
+386 RADETPNAKSQ
-397 HAQYSFHSDVCEFC
+397 HAQYSFHSDVCKFC
-411 GRPAKTE
+411 GRPAKPI
-418 REELLDNAKLCDM
+418 REELLDAELCGM
-431 CSREFKAGKAARD
+431 CSREFNAGKAARD
-444 LKVLAIAEGVAPSP
+444 LKVLAIAEGIAPSP
-458 DRFGPDYCH
+458 DRDRPNNCH
-467 AAWFTFLDHVV
+467 AARFTFLGHVV
-478 YVIGGPGCSAGY
+478 YVIGGPLCGADS

-531 PAENNEVKSLDAVG
+531 PAKNDEVKSLDAVG

-590 ALKHKDGIGEIFVV
+590 ALKHRDGIGDIFVV

-667 KGRSLA
+667 RGRSLA
-673 VLVTEPVEIALD
+673 VLVTEPVEITLD

-717 FKIYRAISLHRPG
+717 FKIYRAISLHRTG
-730 QGTGL
+730 RGTGL

-747 IELTYVLNRREDQ
+747 IELTYVLNRREDR

-767 IVKQL
+767 IVRQL
-772 SDLDISPSNLPI
+772 SDIDISPSNLPR
-784 LYAKIKGGTLEEVA
+784 LYAKIKEGAREEVA

>member
-1 MSGSKEYR
+1 MSGGKEYR

-19 VGKLIRRARLCRGE
+19 VGKLIRRAKLCRGE
-33 AARRHTEEGLSF
+33 TARRHTEESLSF
-45 VERMEGALR
+45 IERIEGALR
-54 SAGVNVERVKEFV
+54 AAGVNVERVKEFV
-67 ARHHEGDFGI
+67 ARHHEGDLGI

-89 QGDDEAGQGLAI
+89 RGDDESGQRLAI

-130 LEEAERLTPRE
+130 LEEVERLTPRE
-141 SLPTR
+141 SLPSR
-146 EEVCKCYEESYK
+146 EEVCRCYEESHN

-184 LRSVATFV
+184 LKSVATFV

-209 SILAAALASTGG
+209 SIYAAALASTGG
-221 RFVLVGLDVGRIQ
+221 EFVLVGLDVGRIQ
-234 EYMKRAGMTK
+234 EYMKRAGITK

-260 QRVAARWLIRQ
+260 QRVAARWLIKQ
-271 VNKRLNNSDVATWA
+271 INKKLNNSDVVTWA

-332 PYSLRDL
+332 PYSPEDL
-339 RTSEEPV
+339 RTSGEPV
-346 KQPKAGSP
+346 GQPEAEPP
-354 AASEKKEGFK
+354 AASEKKKGFK
-364 DLVSQLEKKIA
+364 DLVGQLEKKIA
-375 ERKMRYMDYAA
+375 ERKMRYVDYAA
-386 RADVAPNAKSQ
+386 RADEAPNAKSQ
-397 HAQYSFHSDVCEFC
+397 HAQYSFHSDICNFC
-411 GRPAKTE
+411 GKPAKTI
-418 REELLDNAKLCDM
+418 REELLDAELCDM
-431 CSREFKAGKAARD
+431 CSREFNAGKAARD
-444 LKVLAIAEGVAPSP
+444 LKVLAIAEGIAPSP
-458 DRFGPDYCH
+458 DRDRPNDCY

-478 YVIGGPGCSAGY
+478 YVIGGPRCSEGD
-490 AVRMVAGLGRGLSA
+490 AVRMVVRLGRGLSA

-509 PSEFIR
+509 PSEYIR
-515 EIDDMGYGFV
+515 ENDHMGYGFV
-525 FTNQHM
+525 FTNQYM

-567 RPSLLATFATTVSM
+567 RPSLLATFATAVSM

-590 ALKHKDGIGEIFVV
+590 ALKHRDGIGDIFVV

-667 KGRSLA
+667 KGVSLA

-717 FKIYRAISLHRPG
+717 FNMYRAISLHRTG
-730 QGTGL
+730 RGTGL

-772 SDLDISPSNLPI
+772 SELDISPSNLPR
-784 LYAKIKGGTLEEVA
+784 LYAELKGDAQEEVA
-798 EKLRTALIGLYL
+798 EKLHTALIGLYL

>member
-1 MSGSKEYR
+1 MSGGKEYR

-19 VGKLIRRARLCRGE
+19 VGKLIRRAKLCRGE
-33 AARRHTEEGLSF
+33 TARRHTEESLSF
-45 VERMEGALR
+45 IERIEGALR

-89 QGDDEAGQGLAI
+89 QGNNESGQGLAI

-146 EEVCKCYEESYK
+146 EEVCKCYEKSHD
-158 RLLDLAE
+158 RLFALA
-165 KLKERKMSY
+165 KELNERRMTY

-209 SILAAALASTGG
+209 SLLAAALASTGG

-260 QRVAARWLIRQ
+260 QRVAARWLIKQ
-271 VNKRLNNSDVATWA
+271 VNKKLNNSDVVTWA

-332 PYSLRDL
+332 PCNLEDL
-339 RTSEEPV
+339 RTSREPV
-346 KQPKAGSP
+346 GQLETEPP
-354 AASEKKEGFK
+354 AASEKKSFK
-364 DLVSQLEKKIA
+364 DLVGQLEKKIA
-375 ERKMRYMDYAA
+375 ERKMRYVDYAA
-386 RADVAPNAKSQ
+386 RVNKTPNAKSQ
-397 HAQYSFHSDVCEFC
+397 HAQYSFHNGVCKFC
-411 GRPAKTE
+411 GRPAKTRQE
-418 REELLDNAKLCDM
+418 KLLDNAELCDT
-431 CSREFKAGKAARD
+431 CSREFNAGKAARD
-444 LKVLAIAEGVAPSP
+444 LKALAITEGVAPSP
-458 DRFGPDYCH
+458 DRFRLGNCDTT
-467 AAWFTFLDHVV
+467 WFTFLDHVV
-478 YVIGGPGCSAGY
+478 YVIGGPGCSADG
-490 AVRMVAGLGRGLSA
+490 AIRMVAGRGRDLSA
-504 YLVNN
+504 YLVNS

-515 EIDDMGYGFV
+515 EIYNMGYGFV

-531 PAENNEVKSLDAVG
+531 PAENDEVKSLETVG

-567 RPSLLATFATTVSM
+567 RPSLLATFATTVPM

-590 ALKHKDGIGEIFVV
+590 ALKHKDGIGDIFVV

-626 AEYAE
+626 VEYAE

-652 AWTEAERRLR
+652 AWTETERRLR

-710 RIVYLHL
+710 RIVYLHI

-747 IELTYVLNRREDQ
+747 IELAYVLNRRGDR

-767 IVKQL
+767 IVRRL
-772 SDLDISPSNLPI
+772 SDLDISPSNLPR
-784 LYAKIKGGTLEEVA
+784 LYAKIKEGAREEVA

-810 LHLRKK
+810 LHLRKREK
-816 AKEPTE
+816 ATE

>member
-1 MSGSKEYR
+1 MSGGKEYR

-19 VGKLIRRARLCRGE
+19 IGKLIRRAKLCRGE
-33 AARRHTEEGLSF
+33 AARRHTEESLSF
-45 VERMEGALR
+45 IEHIEGALR

-83 AAYERI
+83 AAYERK
-89 QGDDEAGQGLAI
+89 QGDDESEQRLAI

-115 DDKVFYVPPCPLPDR
+115 DDKVLYVPPCPLPDR

-141 SLPTR
+141 SLPSR
-146 EEVCKCYEESYK
+146 EEVCRCYEESHK

-198 VKVPDTSLYAH
+198 VNVPDTSLYAH
-209 SILAAALASTGG
+209 STYAAALASTGG
-221 RFVLVGLDVGRIQ
+221 RFVLVGLDVGRVQ

-260 QRVAARWLIRQ
+260 QRVAARWLIKQ
-271 VNKRLNNSDVATWA
+271 INKKLNNSDVVTWA

-332 PYSLRDL
+332 PYSLKDL
-339 RTSEEPV
+339 RTSGEPV
-346 KQPKAGSP
+346 GQPETEPP
-354 AASEKKEGFK
+354 ATSEKKGFK
-364 DLVSQLEKKIA
+364 DLVGQLEKKIA
-375 ERKMRYMDYAA
+375 ERKMRYVDYAA
-386 RADVAPNAKSQ
+386 RVDKAPNAKSQ
-397 HAQYSFHSDVCEFC
+397 HAQYSFGVCKFC
-411 GRPAKTE
+411 GRPAEIRQEK
-418 REELLDNAKLCDM
+418 LLNNAELCDT

-444 LKVLAIAEGVAPSP
+444 LKALAITEGVAPSP
-458 DRFGPDYCH
+458 DRFGSDYCH
-467 AAWFTFLDHVV
+467 PAWFTFLDHVV
-478 YVIGGPGCSAGY
+478 YVIGGPGCSADG
-490 AVRMVAGLGRGLSA
+490 AVRMIAGRGRGLSA
-504 YLVNN
+504 YLVNS

-515 EIDDMGYGFV
+515 EIDEMGYGFV
-525 FTNQHM
+525 FTNQYM
-531 PAENNEVKSLDAVG
+531 PAENDEVKSLEAVG

-590 ALKHKDGIGEIFVV
+590 ALKHRDGIGDIFVT

-652 AWTEAERRLR
+652 AWTEADRRLR

-667 KGRSLA
+667 RGRSMA

-730 QGTGL
+730 RGTGL

-747 IELTYVLNRREDQ
+747 IELAYVLNRREDR

-767 IVKQL
+767 IVRRL
-772 SDLDISPSNLPI
+772 SDLDISPGNLPR
-784 LYAKIKGGTLEEVA
+784 LYAKIRGDALEEVA
-798 EKLRTALIGLYL
+798 EKLRAALIGLYL